1 MEEIKKGEVIPSPDV
16 SARENPPFN
25 TLAASELCCKDTQKK
40 PYLQTLQEMFVEHS
54 QDENLEYVPAR
65 YKFAVWYLNE
75 HLQWSLQGIG
85 IEDARPTEQTCN
97 TLAKFILNYGVRM
110 KEIPILRWSS
120 NNSIYY
126 HDGEDMQQ
134 GNITDLAHIVGDVAE
149 VLGAGRTYQL
159 GKATRMIADIIYN
172 KMCANEA
179 YKYAPEVEATETE
192 EVASNT
198 PAWETDTDCLNPFA
212 EAAETLFFATIDGRN
227 ALCANSLVVVK
238 ARQKCGKSYA
248 ILVIIRTLLT
258 EVQFDTLQPLIKPRL
273 VMVFDAEMAEVDLS
287 KRYKPIYTAIG
298 EENWG
303 RLQVYSL
310 LCIQREERWAYIQS
324 KVQKYNPD
332 IVVLD
337 TITEVGGTDYNS
349 ASEASAMGEELKKLF
364 AERLVFA
371 VIHQNKSKEDTNA
384 KGALG
389 AICENLCSE
398 AYIMKPDKGVF
409 SMELDFAR
417 FVSNVD
423 AAPLQFSIADNGEI
437 MDCTEIAAQNEAKLR
452 EELKFDF
459 VQIFGQDAELQCKDL
474 VSRVEQKYG
483 CCTRTANDKIT
494 AAYKA
499 GSVTKRNG
507 EGRSVYYQIAAF

>member
-16 SARENPPFN
+16 SAHEAPPFN
-25 TLAASELCCKDTQKK
+25 HLAVAELCCKDTQKK

-179 YKYAPEVEATETE
+179 YKYAPEVEATEAE
-192 EVASNT
+192 EVAPNA
-198 PAWETDTDCLNPFA
+198 PAWEIDTDALNPFA
-212 EAAETLFFATIDGRN
+212 EASETLFFATIDGRN

-238 ARQKCGKSYA
+238 ARQKSGKSYS

-258 EVQFDTLQPLIKPRL
+258 GLQFDTLKPQMQPRL
-273 VMVFDAEMAEVDLS
+273 VMVFDAEMAEVDLC
-287 KRYKPIYTAIG
+287 KRYKPIYTAIS

-310 LCIQREERWAYIQS
+310 LCVPRDERWAYIQT
-324 KVQKYNPD
+324 KVAKYNPD
-332 IVVLD
+332 IVIID
-337 TITEVGGTDYNS
+337 TITEIGGTDYNS
-349 ASEASAMGEELKKLF
+349 AAEAATMGENLKQLF
-364 AERLVFA
+364 AQRLVFA
-371 VIHQNKSKEDTNA
+371 VIHQNKAKDDTNA

-452 EELKFDF
+452 EDF
-459 VQIFGQDAELQCKDL
+459 RMNFEHLFGGDAELQYSDL
-474 VSRVEQKYG
+474 VCRIKEKEGLLERAAQTKIS
-483 CCTRTANDKIT
+483 TAH
-494 AAYKA
+494 KA
-499 GSVTKRNG
+499 GSLIKEKRKKNT
-507 EGRSVYYQIAAF
+507 YYRLAPF